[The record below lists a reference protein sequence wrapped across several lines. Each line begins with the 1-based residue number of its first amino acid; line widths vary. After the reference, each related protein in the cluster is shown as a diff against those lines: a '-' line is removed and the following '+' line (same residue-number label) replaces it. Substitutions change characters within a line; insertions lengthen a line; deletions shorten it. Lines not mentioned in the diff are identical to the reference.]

1 MSELTYVDGGST
13 DYQPGVCNIGP
24 GEIRRRRRAGHGGLV
39 ATVGLLAGLIAIG
52 APPAARLLVGLPAA
66 VSASGYL
73 QAQLRFC
80 AAYGARGVFNLGE
93 EAGITTGVASED
105 ARAADRRKANLI
117 GVAAGGVGAATAIV
131 AVLLPS

>member
-1 MSELTYVDGGST
+1 MSALTSVDSPT

-24 GEIRRRRRAGHGGLV
+24 AEIRRRRRAGHAGLLATAGLLTGLV
-39 ATVGLLAGLIAIG
+39 AIS
-52 APPAARLLVGLPAA
+52 APPAARLLVGVPAA

-73 QAQLRFC
+73 QARLRFC
-80 AAYGARGVFNLGE
+80 AGYGARGVFNVGDQAGTTTAVGSE
-93 EAGITTGVASED
+93 E

-117 GVAAGGVGAATAIV
+117 GLASGAVGAATAIV